1 MKKFLGTLLV
11 LCLMTFTAVP
21 MARAE
26 GGYKTTQA
34 FTLTVAAPLTISNAA
49 ALPEAVAGQAYT
61 VTFTA
66 AGGIAPYVWSVAT
79 GSTLPAGLTLTAAG
93 VLSGTP
99 TTAGSYSFS
108 ITVTDGIQT
117 TTLEIKSPPRK

>member
-1 MKKFLGTLLV
+1 MKKILGSLLLLTLL
-11 LCLMTFTAVP
+11 TFAAVP
-21 MARAE
+21 AAQAS

-34 FTLTVAAPLTISNAA
+34 FTLTVAAPLAITNTS
-49 ALPEAVAGQAYT
+49 ALPEAVAAQPYT

-66 AGGIAPYVWSVAT
+66 TGGIAPYVWSVAT
-79 GSTLPAGLTLTAAG
+79 GSTLPAGLTLTAGG

-99 TTAGSYSFS
+99 TTAGAYNFS

-117 TTLEIKSPPRK
+117 TTLDITSPPKR